1 MKFKADEISSVIQR
15 EIEQFQ
21 PEVTRT
27 EVGRV
32 LEVGDGIARVH
43 GLSGVMAGEMV
54 EFENG
59 VKGPG
64 ASTSKRTSVGVI
76 ILGDY
81 TADRRGRRRSR
92 ATGELLRV
100 PVGDALIGRVVD
112 PLGEPIDGKGPI
124 VTDAHAG
131 RSSRPPPAS
140 PAGSRSTSRCRPA
153 SRPSTP

>member
-1 MKFKADEISSVIQR
+1 MKFRADEITSVIQR

-21 PEVTRT
+21 SEVTKT

-43 GLSGVMAGEMV
+43 GLSGVMTGEMV
-54 EFENG
+54 TFQNG
-59 VKGPG
+59 VKGL
-64 ASTSKRTSVGVI
+64 AFNLEETSVGVI

-81 TADRRGRRRSR
+81 THIHEGETVT

-100 PVGDALIGRVVD
+100 PVGEAMVGRVVN
-112 PLGEPIDGKGPI
+112 PLGEPIDNKGRSPP
-124 VTDAHAG
+124 ARPAW
-131 RSSRPPPAS
+131 SSRPRRGS
-140 PAGSRSTSRCRPA
+140 PAGSRSTSRCRPG